1 MYADNDWLNC
11 LRRVCNL
18 KKSEINKKFKEL
30 LSNKTV
36 PVITGPTAS
45 GKTGLSLRLAEIIS
59 VEIIS
64 ADSRQIYKY
73 MDICTAKPTEEE
85 QQKAKH
91 HFIDFL
97 TPDKDYNAGQFGD
110 EAAKKVEEIF
120 SEGKLPVVVGGS
132 GLYVQSL
139 CEGLFTQDEN
149 IAMKGIRSFLS
160 EKLKENGKDYLY
172 EELEKVDKAA
182 AEKYSD
188 KNPRRVLRAL
198 EYYYTY
204 GESILNSHKEKK
216 TKRNFNCKYFGI
228 NFEREKLYERIN
240 LRTEKMW
247 RDGLLDETVN
257 LLKMGYSPELN
268 SLNTVGYKETI
279 AYINRKISEEK
290 AIEEIK
296 KNTRHYAKRQMTWF
310 RKISGM
316 HWFDVKNYK
325 EGEIPAIEILK
336 NI

>member
-1 MYADNDWLNC
+1 M
-11 LRRVCNL
+11 
-18 KKSEINKKFKEL
+18 
-30 LSNKTV
+30 
-36 PVITGPTAS
+36 
-45 GKTGLSLRLAEIIS
+45 
-59 VEIIS
+59 
-64 ADSRQIYKY
+64 
-73 MDICTAKPTEEE
+73 
-85 QQKAKH
+85 
-91 HFIDFL
+91 
-97 TPDKDYNAGQFGD
+97 
-110 EAAKKVEEIF
+110 
-120 SEGKLPVVVGGS
+120 
-132 GLYVQSL
+132 
-139 CEGLFTQDEN
+139 
-149 IAMKGIRSFLS
+149 
-160 EKLKENGKDYLY
+160 
-172 EELEKVDKAA
+172 
-182 AEKYSD
+182 
-188 KNPRRVLRAL
+188 RAL

-247 RDGLLDETVN
+247 RDGLLDETVH